1 MWLMTPIGFF
11 SIVEKPG
18 DRAGNTLTIRARVKS
33 DLEALGQRYLPDMGE
48 IRDHQGTDYRYR
60 AVAPRTSVANAMSQL
75 TLDLDYDNFKDEV
88 HRVQGDERARTYGE
102 VWCAL
107 YRLQS

>member
-18 DRAGNTLTIRARVKS
+18 DRGRDTLTIRARVRS
-33 DLEALGQRYLPDMGE
+33 DLETLGHRYLPELGE
-48 IRDHQGTDYRYR
+48 IAEHQGTDYRYR
-60 AVAPRTSVANAMSQL
+60 SVAPRASVAKALSQL

-88 HRVQGDERARTYGE
+88 KRVQGDERARAYGE

-107 YRLQS
+107 YPLQS